1 MLCDGCWSQR
11 GTLAAV
17 FFLLF
22 PLVGDISCLANL
34 LTSFSVMIDT
44 LATERDPDET
54 RRLSDVAPNASR
66 RIRFC

>member
-1 MLCDGCWSQR
+1 MGAGAR
-11 GTLAAV
+11 GGHWPRF